1 MLGRTGASGPRSKL
15 FAVRSARFRTTSR
28 VFAVLLLAWTT
39 ADLCGH
45 GMCVHDREPLVPSA
59 LATPGRLDALA
70 APPGGHADAAA
81 CNGPDD
87 CFCCCRCVEVQ
98 IPFRIQVQSTF
109 VSCVLAGHRS
119 LPSLAPPPLYHPPLA

>member
-1 MLGRTGASGPRSKL
+1 
-15 FAVRSARFRTTSR
+15 VRSARFRTTSR

-59 LATPGRLDALA
+59 PAAPGQMAAIATPQ
-70 APPGGHADAAA
+70 GGHDDAAA

-87 CFCCCRCVEVQ
+87 CFCCCHCVEVQ
-98 IPFRIQVQSTF
+98 VPFRILVQSAS
-109 VSCVLAGHRS
+109 VSCVLVGHRS
-119 LPSLAPPPLYHPPLA
+119 LPDLAPAPLYHPPLG